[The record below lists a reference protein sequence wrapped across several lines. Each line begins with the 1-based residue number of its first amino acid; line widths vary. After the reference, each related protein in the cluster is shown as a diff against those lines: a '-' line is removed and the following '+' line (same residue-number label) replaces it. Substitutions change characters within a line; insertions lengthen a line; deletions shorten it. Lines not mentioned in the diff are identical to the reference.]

1 MMKFIRSR
9 GAHVNAERL
18 KLQKELFQYNQ
29 TLFHGF
35 PHRPSALAY
44 DKKLNLLAIG
54 SREGSLRV
62 YGRAGV
68 EFTAL
73 IDQERKIDTITFI
86 DNTSQLLAKCEDNS
100 IHLFEI
106 PNSLT
111 ADVNS
116 SELILVKSFEHFVI
130 DLENDERSASNRITT
145 LSVHSSHAK
154 IFLATEDGQIHVLN
168 TKNFEL
174 DEPIGLE
181 KVQSQIPNDQPRL
194 LGAAE
199 QILEHPLD
207 PDRLL
212 IGYNRGQLVLWN
224 LATGQIDK
232 FYSSGQQIESVCW
245 SSTDGDEFIS
255 SHNDGSY
262 IVWSINDSVTP
273 SQQAKITYGP
283 FPCKPIS
290 KIYGKANENLIIFSG
305 GMPRQLHGERHTVS
319 IIQGINDSAKHQVLD
334 LTSKVVDF
342 VVLEQ
347 QRALI
352 ILADEE
358 LVAID
363 LNDSEWSQFKLPYLS
378 SVHSSPIT
386 FSQIYSDVPDE
397 LVARLKEIGL
407 KQTIGKH
414 SNREWPVQGG
424 YLKEKVYAPNNVL
437 LITGHENGSV
447 RVWNISDCA
456 MSPLCTINTA
466 KYFGTEDDIAPIDQD
481 EDGDEWPPFKKIGI
495 FDPFSDDPRLGKNAF
510 FSIVNSRSMLPICA
524 HDPCPR
530 STNDATHKAD
540 RPFSLVLQA
549 FDESCSVRKPSTC
562 WWPAPLAK

>member
-18 KLQKELFQYNQ
+18 KLQKELFQFNQ

-54 SREGSLRV
+54 TREGSLRV

-73 IDQERKIDTITFI
+73 IDQERKIDTILFI
-86 DNTSQLLAKCEDNS
+86 DHTSQLLVKCEDNS

-106 PNSLT
+106 PNNLT
-111 ADVNS
+111 AEVNS
-116 SELILVKSFEHFVI
+116 SELVLVHSFEQFVI
-130 DLENDERSASNRITT
+130 DLENDEKSSSNRITT
-145 LSVHSSHAK
+145 LCVHSSHSK
-154 IFLATEDGQIHVLN
+154 IFLATEDGQIHILN
-168 TKNFEL
+168 TKNFQL
-174 DEPIGLE
+174 DEQATIGLE
-181 KVQSQIPNDQPRL
+181 KVQAQIPNDQPRL

-207 PDRLL
+207 PERLL

-224 LATGQIDK
+224 LATERLDK
-232 FYSSGQQIESVCW
+232 FYSSGQQLESVCW

-262 IVWSINDSVTP
+262 IVWSINDHIVP
-273 SQQAKITYGP
+273 SQQAKIIYGP

-319 IIQGINDSAKHQVLD
+319 IIQGINDAAKHQVLD

-386 FSQIYSDVPDE
+386 FSQIYSDISDE
-397 LVARLKEIGL
+397 LVARLREIGL
-407 KQTIGKH
+407 KQSIGKH
-414 SNREWPVQGG
+414 SNRDWPVQGG

-447 RVWNISDCA
+447 RIWNISDCA

-466 KYFGTEDDIAPIDQD
+466 KYFGTEDDITPIDQD
-481 EDGDEWPPFKKIGI
+481 EDGEEWPPFKKVGI
-495 FDPFSDDPRLGKNAF
+495 FDPFSDDPRLGKNSF
-510 FSIVNSRSMLPICA
+510 II
-524 HDPCPR
+524 
-530 STNDATHKAD
+530 
-540 RPFSLVLQA
+540 LVLTN
-549 FDESCSVRKPSTC
+549 C
-562 WWPAPLAK
+562 

>member
-1 MMKFIRSR
+1 MKFIRSR

-18 KLQKELFQYNQ
+18 KLQKELFQFNQ

-54 SREGSLRV
+54 TREGSLRV

-73 IDQERKIDTITFI
+73 IEQERKIDTILFI
-86 DNTSQLLAKCEDNS
+86 DHTSQLLVKCEDNS

-106 PNSLT
+106 PNNLT
-111 ADVNS
+111 AEVNS
-116 SELILVKSFEHFVI
+116 NELLLVHSFEHFVI
-130 DLENDERSASNRITT
+130 DLENDEKSSSNRITT
-145 LSVHSSHAK
+145 LSVHSSHSK
-154 IFLATEDGQIHVLN
+154 IFLATEDGQIHILN
-168 TKNFEL
+168 TKNFQL
-174 DEPIGLE
+174 DEPATIGLE
-181 KVQSQIPNDQPRL
+181 KVQAQIPNDQPRL

-207 PDRLL
+207 PDRIL

-224 LATGQIDK
+224 LQTEKLDK
-232 FYSSGQQIESVCW
+232 FYSSGQQLESVCW

-262 IVWSINDSVTP
+262 IVWSINDHVQP
-273 SQQAKITYGP
+273 SQQAKIIYGP

-319 IIQGINDSAKHQVLD
+319 IIQGINDAAKHQVLE

-386 FSQIYSDVPDE
+386 FSQIYSDISDE
-397 LVARLKEIGL
+397 LVVRLKEIGL
-407 KQTIGKH
+407 KQSIGKH
-414 SNREWPVQGG
+414 SNRDWPVQGG
-424 YLKEKVYAPNNVL
+424 YLKEKVYSANNVL

-447 RVWNISDCA
+447 RVWNVSDCA

-481 EDGDEWPPFKKIGI
+481 EDGEEWPPFKKVGI

-510 FSIVNSRSMLPICA
+510 FHSPFSMLSSYDSPVKKNEN
-524 HDPCPR
+524 R
-530 STNDATHKAD
+530 LTGF
-540 RPFSLVLQA
+540 FSFQA
-549 FDESCSVRKPSTC
+549 FEEWCSVRKPSTC
-562 WWPAPLAK
+562 WWPAPPVR